1 MTATATVTVDSL
13 IAQHADN
20 LAYVAENPTPAT
32 NLTEFLHHLDY
43 AVDNFH
49 QAGINGHDDLQTAG
63 TLLSEAANTE
73 GDTREGLL
81 LRAAVVLEVVRDMT
95 DEYRTMV
102 GD

>member
-1 MTATATVTVDSL
+1 MATATITLDTL
-13 IAQHADN
+13 IRKHADN
-20 LAYVAENPTPAT
+20 LAYVAEMERPAT
-32 NLTEFLHHLDY
+32 DLTEFLHHLDY
-43 AVDNFH
+43 AADNFD
-49 QAGINGHDDLQTAG
+49 QAGINGHDDLKTAG
-63 TLLSEAANTE
+63 TLLAEAANTE